1 MPEDAA
7 PTPPGRPPTHP
18 APPAR
23 PQRQSQ
29 PQPQPQP
36 PAMRADARRN
46 HDRIVAAAGAVI
58 AEHGAE
64 ASLEQ
69 IARHAGVGS
78 ATLHR
83 HFPTRQALLETVF
96 KGRVEALC
104 AKAQD
109 LLPGPDP
116 AAALITWL
124 RAVGA
129 HAVANRGLGA
139 SLMQGARDA
148 DPALGSTC
156 HAMIVDAGDAL
167 LARARQADAVR
178 PEVTTTQLL
187 KLVSAI
193 ALATEREPDGPA
205 EADRLLSLAID
216 GVRPR

>member
-7 PTPPGRPPTHP
+7 TPPPPRQPGP
-18 APPAR
+18 AAHA
-23 PQRQSQ
+23 Q
-29 PQPQPQP
+29 P
-36 PAMRADARRN
+36 MRADARRN
-46 HDRIVAAAGAVI
+46 YERIVAAAGTVI

-104 AKAQD
+104 AKAED
-109 LLPGPDP
+109 LLPGSDP

-139 SLMQGARDA
+139 ALMQGAPGE
-148 DPALGSTC
+148 DPTLGTTC
-156 HAMIVDAGDAL
+156 HAMIVNAGEAL
-167 LARARQADAVR
+167 LTRASQAGAVR
-178 PEVTTTQLL
+178 PEVTTTDLL
-187 KLVSAI
+187 KLVSAV

-205 EADRLLSLAID
+205 EADRLLTLAVD
-216 GVRPR
+216 GVRTR